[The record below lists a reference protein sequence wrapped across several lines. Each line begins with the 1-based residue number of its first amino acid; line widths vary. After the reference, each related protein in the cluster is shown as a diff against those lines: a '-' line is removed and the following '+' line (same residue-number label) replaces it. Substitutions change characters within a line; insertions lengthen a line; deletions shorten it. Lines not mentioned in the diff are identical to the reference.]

1 MLTAVERELGS
12 ATAAAGCAP
21 KAGAWRGRLALE
33 LERRGERTVVARRE
47 HVGPLVVQRP
57 FHPERDG
64 TCHVYVL
71 HPPGGVVGGDVL
83 ELDVDVR
90 PGAAALITTP
100 AATKHYRSA
109 GNTAFLHQRLTVRSG
124 AALEWLPQETIA
136 FGGAQAKNTTEVR
149 LEPGARFLGWEISCL
164 GRPASRDAF
173 TTGRLEQAFSLTLG
187 ERPLLVERLLTE
199 GGGSLARGVWGWG
212 GRTVYGCFLA
222 AGAPPELTRAVRE
235 AVPATRDGE
244 LFAVTNTGGVCVCRY
259 LGASGERARALLASA
274 WSTAREVL
282 FGKAACPPRIWAT

>member
-1 MLTAVERELGS
+1 METAVEREVGS
-12 ATAAAGCAP
+12 AAPAAHRAP
-21 KAGAWRGRLALE
+21 NAGAWRGRLSLV

-83 ELDVDVR
+83 ELDIDVL

-109 GNTAFLHQRLTVRSG
+109 GETAFLHQRLTVRTG
-124 AALEWLPQETIA
+124 AALEWLPQESIA
-136 FGGAQAKNTTEVR
+136 FGGARASNTTEVL
-149 LEPGARFLGWEISCL
+149 LEPGAAFLGWEISCL

-187 ERPLLVERLLTE
+187 GRPLLVDRLLTE
-199 GGGSLARGVWGWG
+199 GGGSLSRGVWGWG

-235 AVPATRDGE
+235 AVPVTEPGE
-244 LFAVTNTGGVCVCRY
+244 LFAVTNAGGVCVCRY
-259 LGASGERARALLASA
+259 LGASSERARACLARA
-274 WSTAREVL
+274 WRTAREVL
-282 FGKAACPPRIWAT
+282 LGKAACPPRIWAT